1 LNGILRT
8 VGDLS
13 TGLIDFIRV
22 VRDKERRWAVDHVPT
37 LYSVSAGFS
46 PQPHWY
52 TITRRH
58 NSSSKLPIICMDHRW
73 TADF

>member
-1 LNGILRT
+1 MVYYARLAI
-8 VGDLS
+8 LS

-52 TITRRH
+52 TT
-58 NSSSKLPIICMDHRW
+58 PQ
-73 TADF
+73 

>member
-1 LNGILRT
+1 
-8 VGDLS
+8 LS

-52 TITRRH
+52 TT
-58 NSSSKLPIICMDHRW
+58 PQ
-73 TADF
+73 